1 MDRVGMVAPGLLAS
15 GTLRLESRDV
25 WSEGDQG
32 DEEEFGQPINSKRTP
47 GGKFNWMKMASAF

>member
-1 MDRVGMVAPGLLAS
+1 MVAPGLLAS
-15 GTLRLESRDV
+15 ETLGAQRRGV
-25 WSEGDQG
+25 WSEGDEG